1 MSQRPERSER
11 GLVQA
16 AMEAMSPVHAAL
28 AAITYLL
35 VKHAV
40 ADFML
45 QTEPIYRQKG
55 RYGAAGGLLHALI
68 HILLTA
74 PLFVLFPG
82 GGPALATGL
91 LAAEFLVHYHIDW
104 AKEQIVRSHGWS
116 SQDRNFWWALG
127 IDQLLHGL
135 TYVAILW
142 IWLPSN

>member
-1 MSQRPERSER
+1 
-11 GLVQA
+11 
-16 AMEAMSPVHAAL
+16 MSPVHAAL

-40 ADFML
+40 ADFIL
-45 QTEPIYRQKG
+45 QTDLIFRQKG
-55 RYGAAGGLLHALI
+55 KYGAPGGLLHAFI

-74 PLFVLFPG
+74 PVFWLFPG
-82 GGPALATGL
+82 GGLGLAAGL

-104 AKEQIVRSHGWS
+104 TKEQIVRHEGWTPK
-116 SQDRNFWWALG
+116 DHMFWWALG

-142 IWLPSN
+142 IWLPAT